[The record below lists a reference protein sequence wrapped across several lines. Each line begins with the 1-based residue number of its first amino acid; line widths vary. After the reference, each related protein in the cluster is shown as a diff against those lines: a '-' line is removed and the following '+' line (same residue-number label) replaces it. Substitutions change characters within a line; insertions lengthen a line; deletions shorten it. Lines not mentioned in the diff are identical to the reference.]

1 MTRQFNEGENSLLNK
16 EYQDHWI
23 STCRRKKLD
32 PFLMLYTKTILK
44 WGLELHLNFRAKI
57 LKLLEEN
64 IRVNLHD
71 LGLGKAFL
79 YML

>member
-1 MTRQFNEGENSLLNK
+1 
-16 EYQDHWI
+16 
-23 STCRRKKLD
+23 
-32 PFLMLYTKTILK
+32 MLYTKTILK

-79 YML
+79 DTTPQAQTTKENNR